1 MRKPP
6 PNSAVRAKASDEKT
20 QPIKSR
26 AIKILRERLGALRFF
41 IVVASAPPAVKAA
54 VECYGGYEPRLAP
67 PLTPCTWQS
76 CRRAA
81 HARACAAVA
90 TMKTSSPA
98 QPAPL
103 LSGGLA
109 EPGAAGAAAAP
120 EPAEAAST
128 SGNMPTATVQDLAAV
143 ACRAAVSD
151 ALSEGTSRRF

>member
-1 MRKPP
+1 MFVCQRAPSFRLLPRPFLRKPP

-54 VECYGGYEPRLAP
+54 VECDGGYEPRLAP

-76 CRRAA
+76 CRSAA

-109 EPGAAGAAAAP
+109 EPGRAP
-120 EPAEAAST
+120 T
-128 SGNMPTATVQDLAAV
+128 
-143 ACRAAVSD
+143 
-151 ALSEGTSRRF
+151 LSSRRAPGSSAKAQLPSKSRYE